1 LARRTRADVVE
12 LIVENGGREDPRHR
26 RAPTQR
32 APQAT
37 ARRRRRAD
45 APAGRG
51 QTRIADLIV
60 AGREDEVLADLAAGR
75 IDPRQLLE
83 TGELH
88 YYGW

>member
-1 LARRTRADVVE
+1 VLRKPQHVGDVVRT
-12 LIVENGGREDPRHR
+12 LLP
-26 RAPTQR
+26 
-32 APQAT
+32 
-37 ARRRRRAD
+37 
-45 APAGRG
+45 GRG